1 MTISRQNLS
10 IIIVTYKSEDVI
22 QDCIKSIPS
31 DINIL
36 IVDNSGEQ
44 EFKQKIENKYSN
56 VSCILSSKNLGMGS
70 GNNLGLRNIKS
81 DYALILN
88 PDVILEE
95 KTIDELIL
103 ASTQIKEYSVIAPI
117 SKDENYPNYKF
128 TKHSSYKSDDEK
140 PFKVN
145 SIDGYAML
153 FNINKINKL
162 KGFENFNYFDE
173 NIFLYLE
180 NDDLCKRLIDLNEN
194 IYIVPKSKINHLGAS
209 GTSKKYSYQV
219 ELSRN
224 WHWMWSKFYFKRKHY
239 GYLNALISGF
249 PKFLS
254 SILKFL
260 FYMILRKQYK
270 REIYFNRALGFLN
283 ALLGRKSTYRPKLD

>member
-1 MTISRQNLS
+1 MTISRQNLT

-22 QDCIKSIPS
+22 HDCIKSIPS

-44 EFKQKIENKYSN
+44 EFKQRIENKYSN
-56 VSCILSSKNLGMGS
+56 VSCILSTKNLGMGS
-70 GNNLGLRNIKS
+70 GNNLGLRNVKS

-95 KTIDELIL
+95 KTIDELI
-103 ASTQIKEYSVIAPI
+103 STSKQIKEYSIIAPI
-117 SKDENYPNYKF
+117 SKDENYPNYK
-128 TKHSSYKSDDEK
+128 SSNDSSDNSDDEK

-153 FNINKINKL
+153 FNLNKINKL

-180 NDDLCKRLIDLNEN
+180 NDDLCKRLINLNEN
-194 IYIVPKSKINHLGAS
+194 IYIAPKSKINHLGAS

-219 ELSRN
+219 EISRN
-224 WHWMWSKFYFKRKHY
+224 WHWMWSKFYFNKKHY
-239 GYLNALISGF
+239 GYLIALFKVFKNLISAKI
-249 PKFLS
+249 KF
-254 SILKFL
+254 
-260 FYMILRKQYK
+260 FYYLITFNTFKRK
-270 REIYFNRALGFLN
+270 IYQMR
-283 ALLGRKSTYRPKLD
+283 LLGLMSSMIGKNSFYRPNI

>member
-10 IIIVTYKSEDVI
+10 IVIVTYKSEDVI
-22 QDCIKSIPS
+22 HDCIKSIPS

-36 IVDNSGEQ
+36 IVDNSGEK
-44 EFKQKIENKYSN
+44 EFKQIIENKYSN
-56 VSCILSSKNLGMGS
+56 VSCILSPKNLGMGP
-70 GNNLGLRNIKS
+70 GNNLGLRNVKS

-95 KTIDELIL
+95 KTIDELIF

-117 SKDENYPNYKF
+117 SKNEKYPNYKSS
-128 TKHSSYKSDDEK
+128 KHSSENINDEK
-140 PFKVN
+140 PFKVK

-153 FNINKINKL
+153 FNLKKINKL
-162 KGFENFNYFDE
+162 KSFENFNYFDE

-180 NDDLCKRLIDLNEN
+180 NDDLCKRLTDLNEN

-219 ELSRN
+219 EMSRN
-224 WHWMWSKFYFKRKHY
+224 WHWMWSKFYFKRKHQ
-239 GYLNALISGF
+239 GYLFALISGF

-260 FYMILRKQYK
+260 FYILIKEQNKKQ
-270 REIYFNRALGFLN
+270 IYLHRALGYLN
-283 ALLGRKSTYRPKLD
+283 ALLGRKSSYRPKLD

>member
-1 MTISRQNLS
+1 MTISRQNLT

-22 QDCIKSIPS
+22 HDCIKSIPS

-44 EFKQKIENKYSN
+44 EFKQRIENKYSN
-56 VSCILSSKNLGMGS
+56 VSCILSPKNLGMGS
-70 GNNLGLRNIKS
+70 GNNLGLRNVKS

-95 KTIDELIL
+95 KTIDELIS
-103 ASTQIKEYSVIAPI
+103 ASKQIKEYSIIAPI
-117 SKDENYPNYKF
+117 SKDENYPNYK
-128 TKHSSYKSDDEK
+128 SSNDSSDNSNDEK

-153 FNINKINKL
+153 FNLNKINKL

-194 IYIVPKSKINHLGAS
+194 IYIAPKSKISHLGAS

-219 ELSRN
+219 EISRN
-224 WHWMWSKFYFKRKHY
+224 WHWMWSKFYFKRKHQ
-239 GYLNALISGF
+239 GYLFALISGF

-260 FYMILRKQYK
+260 FYILIKEQNKKQ
-270 REIYFNRALGFLN
+270 IYLNRALGYLN
-283 ALLGRKSTYRPKLD
+283 ALLGRKSSYRPKLD

>member
-1 MTISRQNLS
+1 MTISRQNLT

-22 QDCIKSIPS
+22 HDCIKSIPS

-36 IVDNSGEQ
+36 IVDNSGDQ
-44 EFKQKIENKYSN
+44 EFKQRIENKYSN
-56 VSCILSSKNLGMGS
+56 VSCILSTKNLGMGS
-70 GNNLGLRNIKS
+70 GNNLGLRNVKS

-95 KTIDELIL
+95 KTIDELIS
-103 ASTQIKEYSVIAPI
+103 ASKQIKEYSIIAPI
-117 SKDENYPNYKF
+117 SKDENYPNYK
-128 TKHSSYKSDDEK
+128 SSNDSSDNSDDEK

-153 FNINKINKL
+153 FNLNKINKL

-194 IYIVPKSKINHLGAS
+194 IYIAPKSKINHLGAS

-219 ELSRN
+219 EISRN

-260 FYMILRKQYK
+260 FYTVFRKQNK
-270 REIYFNRALGFLN
+270 REIYFNRASGYLN
-283 ALLGRKSTYRPKLD
+283 ALLGNKSTYRPKLD

>member
-22 QDCIKSIPS
+22 YDCIKSIPT

-36 IVDNSGEQ
+36 VVDNSGDQ
-44 EFKQKIENKYSN
+44 EFKQIIESKYTN
-56 VSCILSSKNLGMGS
+56 VSCILSTKNLGMGS

-81 DYALILN
+81 EYALILN

-95 KTIDELIL
+95 KTIDELL
-103 ASTQIKEYSVIAPI
+103 FASTQIKEYSVIAPI
-117 SKDENYPNYKF
+117 SKDKNYPNYKF
-128 TKHSSYKSDDEK
+128 SKHSSDRTDDEK

-145 SIDGYAML
+145 CIDGYAML
-153 FNINKINKL
+153 FNLQKINKL
-162 KGFENFNYFDE
+162 KGFENYNYFDE

-180 NDDLCKRLIDLNEN
+180 NDDLCKRLIDLKEN

-219 ELSRN
+219 EISRN

-254 SILKFL
+254 AILKFT
-260 FYMILRKQYK
+260 FYTIFRIQNK
-270 REIYFNRALGFLN
+270 REIYFNRASGYLN
-283 ALLGRKSTYRPKLD
+283 ALLGKKSSYRPKVD

>member
-1 MTISRQNLS
+1 MTLSRQNLS
-10 IIIVTYKSEDVI
+10 VIIVAFKSEDVI
-22 QDCIKSIPS
+22 QDCIRSIPS

-36 IVDNSGEQ
+36 IVDNSGGQ
-44 EFKQKIENKYSN
+44 EFIEKIQNKYSN
-56 VSCILSSKNLGMGS
+56 VSCILSSKNIGMGS

-117 SKDENYPNYKF
+117 SKDENYPNYKS
-128 TKHSSYKSDDEK
+128 TKHSSDKSDDEK

-209 GTSKKYSYQV
+209 GTSKKYSYQI

-260 FYMILRKQYK
+260 FYMILRKKYK
-270 REIYFNRALGFLN
+270 REIYFNRSLGFLN